1 MALIAVILQDD
12 ASDSSHTMCGE
23 MRHYTMRK
31 RALEMERTREAV
43 LAAARA
49 RLARVGYGALRVE
62 DVARRA
68 RVSRRTVYSHFP
80 TRAELADAA
89 LRVRADA
96 LRESVARWRPRA
108 NEASAVVDE
117 IVAFHA
123 RSYRQEYALMETLS
137 EGAPLSGR
145 ALLREL
151 DAERL
156 RNISRTVQGLASHGV
171 FRGRAL
177 VATPLFHA
185 PLSYPPCHAALTG
198 PARAAAPPRTRS
210 ALQQALLS
218 AS

>member
-1 MALIAVILQDD
+1 MPSGKTRDLISL
-12 ASDSSHTMCGE
+12 HTLCGE
-23 MRHYTMRK
+23 MARRYTLRR
-31 RALEMERTREAV
+31 RAVAVERTRQAI

-156 RNISRTVQGLASHGV
+156 RNISRTVQGLAS
-171 FRGRAL
+171 RGDIRVRAL
-177 VATPLFHA
+177 DATALIHA
-185 PLSYPPCHAALTG
+185 ALSYPAWRVALTG
-198 PARAAAPPRTRS
+198 PGGRRAPRIIAS
-210 ALQQALLS
+210 ALKAALL
-218 AS
+218 